1 MITTQSPTGSQW
13 STPTLAREITSS
25 DTMDENESG
34 EADWDYSHAAAPV
47 VPGLGQESHTMGR
60 LQIFLEAAELAS
72 SQQHHHSCTFP
83 GRVMAQNLSSCTNI
97 AFIGD
102 EVVTIV
108 NFDVENVEQNFP
120 IPTQ

>member
-72 SQQHHHSCTFP
+72 YHSSTTTAVLFPAVSWHRTYHLAPTLHSLVMRWSQY
-83 GRVMAQNLSSCTNI
+83 
-97 AFIGD
+97 
-102 EVVTIV
+102 
-108 NFDVENVEQNFP
+108 
-120 IPTQ
+120 